1 MGLEAG
7 AGDLDLEALVAG
19 VLEQLATL
27 SGQNHVQRQG
37 LAQRDREAG
46 CTDDCVASLF
56 VPAMSSSYS
65 GEDLEHARAG
75 IGAGAEQRDRH
86 RGALEAEAPTGMKAI
101 VGSEMGRNHITRR
114 IGLAALVLTPLLAL
128 ISMAGQAAG
137 YSPGCGQ
144 IPIVGG
150 IPPWGFHTGPPIGE
164 TGSFARG
171 HGQINLEANTVSGIL
186 CQEDRGRNQPTR
198 AITMTVE
205 HHLVYHSHYAVM
217 WGFPGNI
224 MKIILRVRASNDPK
238 CKVGT
243 VGRATLFASY
253 NGVRSDS
260 VQFTFPA
267 ACKDH
272 DHLYHGPQV
281 NNQVPPL

>member
-1 MGLEAG
+1 MRR
-7 AGDLDLEALVAG
+7 V
-19 VLEQLATL
+19 
-27 SGQNHVQRQG
+27 G
-37 LAQRDREAG
+37 LA
-46 CTDDCVASLF
+46 V
-56 VPAMSSSYS
+56 
-65 GEDLEHARAG
+65 
-75 IGAGAEQRDRH
+75 
-86 RGALEAEAPTGMKAI
+86 
-101 VGSEMGRNHITRR
+101 
-114 IGLAALVLTPLLAL
+114 LVLMPLLAL

-164 TGSFARG
+164 TGSFACG

-186 CQEDRGRNQPTR
+186 CQEDRGRNQLTR
-198 AITMTVE
+198 AITMTVA
-205 HHLVYHSHYAVM
+205 HHLVYHSHVAVM

-224 MKIILRVRASNDPK
+224 MKIILLVRASNDPK

-260 VQFTFPA
+260 VQFFFPA
-267 ACKDH
+267 ACRDH
-272 DHLYHGPQV
+272 DHLYHGAQV